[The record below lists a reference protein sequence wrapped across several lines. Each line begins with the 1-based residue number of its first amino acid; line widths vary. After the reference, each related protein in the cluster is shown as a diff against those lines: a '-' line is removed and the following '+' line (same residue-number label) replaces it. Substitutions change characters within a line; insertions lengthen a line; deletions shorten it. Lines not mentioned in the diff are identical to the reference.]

1 MKSVIT
7 ALLTTAFLTIA
18 STASASPAT
27 DIDHIRGVFAAK
39 DLPAGVK
46 TVEKSDGDEAW
57 ELTTLKFNY
66 EGKYYSFA
74 LYDDGTALEFL
85 SDKVVYKKHL
95 YTIVDQGVSLYAET
109 PCGRIDAIPDS
120 FTFRGKEFSNSS
132 VKVKEECEMF
142 PGEEKVYLPP
152 ETEKVLSDQYKDDLL
167 ALVKYYASM
176 KMSKN

>member
-7 ALLTTAFLTIA
+7 DLLTTAFLTIA
-18 STASASPAT
+18 STAHASPAT

-46 TVEKSDGDEAW
+46 TVEKSDGEEAW

-66 EGKYYSFA
+66 EGRNYTFFHF
-74 LYDDGTALEFL
+74 DDGTALEYL

-95 YTIVDQGVSLYAET
+95 YTIVDQGVSLYGKT
-109 PCGRIDAIPDS
+109 SCGRIDAIPDS
-120 FTFRGKEFSNSS
+120 FTFKGKEFSNSG
-132 VKVKEECEMF
+132 VEYKEGCEIF
-142 PGEEKVYLPP
+142 PGEEKAYLPP
-152 ETEKVLSDQYKDDLL
+152 ETEKALSDQYKDDLL